1 MFDIG
6 FWELSLIGI
15 IALLVI
21 GPERLPAVARTVG
34 KYVGRAN
41 RFISN
46 VKNDIS
52 KELKDEDLKRILADQ
67 QKLADDF
74 KNAASSVNSSINSE
88 AESLRGSVS
97 MDDILEIEE
106 SDSKAKEVNTEK
118 GRSDTNASEQLDS
131 GPLNSNEQLPSSES
145 QANIEKS

>member
-15 IALLVI
+15 VALLII
-21 GPERLPAVARTVG
+21 GPERLPSVARTVG

-52 KELKDEDLKRILADQ
+52 KELKDEDLKRILAEQ
-67 QKLADDF
+67 QQLADDYR
-74 KNAASSVNSSINSE
+74 NAASSMNSSIHSE
-88 AESLRGSVS
+88 TESLRNSVT
-97 MDDILEIEE
+97 MNDILEIEE
-106 SDSKAKEVNTEK
+106 SNNLKSASKEAEK
-118 GRSDTNASEQLDS
+118 SDTVSLTKVK
-131 GPLNSNEQLPSSES
+131 SSQS
-145 QANIEKS
+145 PINIEKS

>member
-15 IALLVI
+15 VVLLVV

-34 KYVGRAN
+34 KYMGRAN
-41 RFISN
+41 RFIAN

-52 KELKDEDLKRILADQ
+52 KELKDEDLKKILADQ
-67 QKLADDF
+67 QKLADEY
-74 KNAASSVNSSINSE
+74 KEAARSMSSSFNSGTE
-88 AESLRGSVS
+88 AMKSSVS

-106 SDSKAKEVNTEK
+106 SDSNSSKVTNEAKKESSSSSKNSSEKAQASTEK
-118 GRSDTNASEQLDS
+118 S
-131 GPLNSNEQLPSSES
+131 
-145 QANIEKS
+145 

>member
-15 IALLVI
+15 VVLLVV

-34 KYVGRAN
+34 KYMGRAN
-41 RFISN
+41 RFIAN

-52 KELKDEDLKRILADQ
+52 KELKDEDLKKILADQ
-67 QKLADDF
+67 QKLADEY
-74 KNAASSVNSSINSE
+74 KEAARSMSSSFNSGTE
-88 AESLRGSVS
+88 AMKGSVS

-106 SDSKAKEVNTEK
+106 SDSHSNSSKVTNEAKKEPSSSSKNSSDKAPASTEK
-118 GRSDTNASEQLDS
+118 L
-131 GPLNSNEQLPSSES
+131 
-145 QANIEKS
+145 